1 MYRKRC
7 QRCHPI
13 LLLTPFARAPSA
25 SQDVL
30 GIGHSGGVS
39 TMLVPGAGEPN
50 YDSFVADPFQTRKQR
65 REAEVHGLLDK
76 LRPEMIV
83 LDPGAITTVVREPKE
98 IQKEKQ
104 AAAEAANRAAVAE
117 QRQANDGKKRMKVG
131 WMGGWVGWLG
141 AARLQG
147 AAELQGPEVLVDG
160 CWPSR

>member
-1 MYRKRC
+1 
-7 QRCHPI
+7 
-13 LLLTPFARAPSA
+13 
-25 SQDVL
+25 VL